1 MSQIALPLAPGG
13 SGPAR
18 IVIGA
23 ANAHIAA
30 ALAAPETWPYRTAI
44 LTGPPRSGKSLLAR
58 WFAQNG
64 GGGLGG
70 ESIDDAQAMDETAL
84 FHRWNRAQEHGTAL
98 LLVGGEPPWNIALP
112 DLRSRLGAALQLEIG
127 QPDDTM
133 AHDLLLSLAA
143 ERGLPLGADA
153 AAYLV
158 TRAGRSQ
165 ADLERL
171 VLAID
176 RLSLER
182 KAPPTLAI
190 WRAALEEIVGPDEP
204 RLL

>member
-1 MSQIALPLAPGG
+1 MTQIALPLVQGS

-23 ANAHIAA
+23 ANAHVAE
-30 ALAAPETWPYRTAI
+30 ALVAPESWPFRTAV

-58 WFAQNG
+58 WFAASG
-64 GGGLGG
+64 KG
-70 ESIDDAQAMDETAL
+70 EAIDDAHTLDETGL
-84 FHRWNRAQEHGTAL
+84 FHRWNRAQEEGAPL
-98 LLVGGEPPWNIALP
+98 LLVAGEPPWNIALP

-127 QPDDTM
+127 RPDDAM
-133 AHDLLLSLAA
+133 AEELLHALA
-143 ERGLPLGADA
+143 EQRGLPLGAEA

-158 TRAGRSQ
+158 PRAGRSF
-165 ADLERL
+165 ADLEKL
-171 VLAID
+171 VAAID

-182 KAPPTLAI
+182 KAPATQSI
-190 WRAALEEIVGPDEP
+190 WRAALEAVHGPEEP

>member
-1 MSQIALPLAPGG
+1 
-13 SGPAR
+13 
-18 IVIGA
+18 
-23 ANAHIAA
+23 
-30 ALAAPETWPYRTAI
+30 
-44 LTGPPRSGKSLLAR
+44 
-58 WFAQNG
+58 
-64 GGGLGG
+64 
-70 ESIDDAQAMDETAL
+70 
-84 FHRWNRAQEHGTAL
+84 
-98 LLVGGEPPWNIALP
+98 
-112 DLRSRLGAALQLEIG
+112 
-127 QPDDTM
+127 M